1 MRPPVAAG
9 VSIGAGVIR
18 DLLMSTV
25 TGLFPDGWVHY
36 LAGGLLI
43 GAGIGLVFAGTGL
56 VGGASSFFSATLSW
70 LDRAPGF
77 RVEGLAASRR
87 WRLVYALGMVL
98 GAASWW
104 VGRGGAAWLTTVP
117 AWQLALGGVIG
128 GFGARLG
135 GGCTSGH
142 GVCGLGNLQLPSLV
156 SVMVFLSTAALTA
169 HLLAAV
175 H

>member
-1 MRPPVAAG
+1 MNAMAA
-9 VSIGAGVIR
+9 
-18 DLLMSTV
+18 
-25 TGLFPDGWVHY
+25 LFPDGCVHY
-36 LAGGLLI
+36 LAGGVLI
-43 GAGIGLVFAGTGL
+43 GAGIGLVFVGTGL

-77 RVEGLAASRR
+77 RVEGLEASRR
-87 WRLVYALGMVL
+87 WRLVYAIGMLL
-98 GAASWW
+98 GAAAWW
-104 VGRGGAAWLTTVP
+104 AGRGGAPWLTAVP

-156 SVMVFLSTAALTA
+156 SVMVFLSTAAMTA

-175 H
+175 R